1 MGLGYR
7 KKAAEGDILA
17 AVVGHT
23 AAVVED
29 ILGFAET
36 GIVVEIDSEVVA
48 DPRAKNW
55 LVSSLAASTS

>member
-7 KKAAEGDILA
+7 KKAA
-17 AVVGHT
+17 VVGHT
-23 AAVVED
+23 AVVVED
-29 ILGFAET
+29 ILGFVEA

-55 LVSSLAASTS
+55 SAINLAACTS